1 MRIKEPFVLRKV
13 GKDYVVVDPDQ
24 GTVDMSRVFSFNA
37 SSAFLM
43 ESLKGLDFD
52 VADVANLLI
61 QEYGIDAETAE
72 RDSVRLVN
80 QLKDNQVI
88 IE

>member
-80 QLKDNQVI
+80 QLKDSQVI